1 MEAHSRFVRSLESLG
16 MMSQRHASDF
26 PFRWHRCFA
35 MVVYATVASAGF
47 VMTTTNVPAQEGSST
62 ASLPMYEVSDAV
74 KKADDVFWAHL
85 QAKLKAE
92 GINAPVALAR
102 TQGELVDQ
110 WEQKDLLLSQACGY
124 PYVHT
129 LMDRGIKIVGTPVYA
144 TNNSLPAGNYR
155 SVIVVKANSPYRTL
169 ADLKGK
175 RAGVND
181 WNSNSGMNL
190 FRAAVASSF
199 PEDALKQGIFSSV
212 TLTEGHLKSVRMIAA
227 GQIDVAS
234 VDDVSYDLIKRD
246 YPDLAAQTRILTV
259 TPAAPGLPMI
269 TSAQTDDVTIQKIR
283 TAIKT
288 MIEHP
293 DDDALRHALATMKL
307 TGFVVIDKQDYVQR
321 IHHLEDVARDKGY
334 LVLK

>member
-1 MEAHSRFVRSLESLG
+1 MDANSGFTGSLESSG
-16 MMSQRHASDF
+16 MTLRRHAPEF
-26 PFRWHRCFA
+26 PFRWLRCFA
-35 MVVYATVASAGF
+35 IALYATLVCAGF
-47 VMTTTNVPAQEGSST
+47 AMTTTNALSQKGSST
-62 ASLPMYEVSDAV
+62 VSLPMYEVSDSV

-85 QAKLKAE
+85 QARLNSE

-102 TQGELVDQ
+102 TNGELVDQ

-129 LMDRGIKIVGTPVYA
+129 LMDKGVKIVGTPVYA
-144 TNNSLPAGNYR
+144 TNSSLSAGSYR
-155 SVIVVKANSPYRTL
+155 SVIVVKADSPYRSL
-169 ADLKGK
+169 SDLKGK
-175 RAGVND
+175 KAGVND

-212 TLTEGHLKSVRMIAA
+212 MLTDGHLKSVRMIAA

-246 YPDLAAQTRILTV
+246 YPDLAAKTRILTV

-269 TSAQTDDVTIQKIR
+269 TSAQTDDATIQKIR
-283 TAIKT
+283 TAIKAL
-288 MIEHP
+288 IEHP
-293 DDDALRHALATMKL
+293 DDDALRQALATMKL
-307 TGFVVIDKQDYVQR
+307 TGFVVIDKQDYVER
-321 IHHLEDVARDKGY
+321 IHQLEDVARAKGY
-334 LVLK
+334 PTLK